1 MKKTSMGLD
10 ENIAGLLCYV
20 LGWISGFA
28 FLLLEKDNK
37 VVRFH
42 AIQSCI
48 VFGIATVL
56 LIIFNLI
63 FWVLGLIIWILTAL
77 LWIFLMVKAYQGE
90 KYKLKWVGEYAE
102 KQAGP
107 DTAGGADSAQ
117 ALRNL
122 NELKNE
128 GVLTNE
134 EYERKKNQVLEEITS
149 AEVGTTPDEKIK
161 LLTELKNEGILTDEE
176 YEQKKSQIERDA
188 IIAEKIK
195 KLDELRNEGILTDEE
210 YEQKK
215 NQILQSS
222 G

>member
-37 VVRFH
+37 FVRFH

-56 LIIFNLI
+56 LILFNLTV
-63 FWVLGLIIWILTAL
+63 WVLGIIIWILTVL
-77 LWIFLMVKAYQGE
+77 IWIFLMVKAYQGE
-90 KYKLKWVGEYAE
+90 RYKLKWVGEY
-102 KQAGP
+102 
-107 DTAGGADSAQ
+107 TDSAQ
-117 ALRNL
+117 ALRSL

-128 GVLTNE
+128 GVLTDE
-134 EYERKKNQVLEEITS
+134 EYQRKKNQVLEEISS
-149 AEVGTTPDEKIK
+149 AESGTEPDEKIRQ
-161 LLTELKNEGILTDEE
+161 LDELRNEGILTDEE
-176 YEQKKSQIERDA
+176 YERNRSQIERDA
-188 IIAEKIK
+188 VIAEKIK